1 MAHFIS
7 NNKSPSVQNDTV
19 QTLLVPALQH
29 TTMSNAKMQKILFD
43 NTKRLKLKEFKYDA
57 KRSICWRLFKS
68 FYGQL
73 VSILSG
79 EDFFQGILL
88 DNFEIHP
95 FHDTTGAPSKAFFM
109 LLVTYINK
117 HYKTVIRRKGTNGF
131 GDKAILALQLNALA
145 LPLLKPIVLIKS
157 LLGYE

>member
-1 MAHFIS
+1 
-7 NNKSPSVQNDTV
+7 
-19 QTLLVPALQH
+19 
-29 TTMSNAKMQKILFD
+29 MSNAKMQKILFD
-43 NTKRLKLKEFKYDA
+43 STKRLKLKEFKYDA
-57 KRSICWRLFKS
+57 NPSVRWRLFKS

-131 GDKAILALQLNALA
+131 GDKAILALQLNGFGDKAILALQLNALA